1 VINYVTANNIHDMID
16 GKNTDWIVKQDI
28 PDYDHTRQCVKFAQK
43 EIVRPSF
50 LFSSVFSGALEN
62 ASPPQG
68 RIADSLKQ
76 TLPVTI
82 ARPIPRQQL
91 QQN

>member
-43 EIVRPSF
+43 KLCGPPFFFLLSSQALLKMLRRPR
-50 LFSSVFSGALEN
+50 EE
-62 ASPPQG
+62 
-68 RIADSLKQ
+68 
-76 TLPVTI
+76 
-82 ARPIPRQQL
+82 
-91 QQN
+91 